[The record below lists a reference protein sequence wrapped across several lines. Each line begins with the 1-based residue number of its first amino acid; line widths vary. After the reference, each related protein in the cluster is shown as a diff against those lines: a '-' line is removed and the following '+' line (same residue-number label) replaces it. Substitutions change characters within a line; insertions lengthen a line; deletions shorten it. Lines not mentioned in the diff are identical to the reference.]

1 METNRP
7 ETTVYISCNGCN
19 RRLLDARRLRSY
31 FVANG
36 CRIVDNPRNAN
47 YNIFFASALNRIR
60 IDESFNII
68 RKLSQYKGE
77 TIVLGCLMEVAPSE
91 FRNFWKFKALP
102 IKDMDSVDGFFPWF
116 TVKYKDIPPQNI
128 PAPSVNIYRTISPYT
143 YFKQGLGT
151 MLSPARVGDKIYSFL
166 HREQKEDYTYTYI
179 WVSTG
184 CPNLCSYCAERKV
197 VGMPV
202 SRPVG
207 DIVHEYNRLLK
218 DGKRTFEF
226 IGDDVGSYG
235 LDIGTDL
242 PELFNKLS
250 VIDKNYQVA
259 WVIKHLHPKYIVK
272 YKDDLIK
279 MAGDKKI
286 SEIICCFQSGSNR
299 LLELMN
305 RHHTIEE
312 VIQVLKEF
320 RKAIPGIKLATNII
334 VGFPTETDEEFLQ
347 TLHVFDQVYFNR
359 VHMIKYYDAE
369 GSDSHG
375 IFPKVSDQAIRERIK
390 FAKKFLKERDIYFQT
405 RD

>member
-1 METNRP
+1 
-7 ETTVYISCNGCN
+7 
-19 RRLLDARRLRSY
+19 
-31 FVANG
+31 
-36 CRIVDNPRNAN
+36 
-47 YNIFFASALNRIR
+47 
-60 IDESFNII
+60 
-68 RKLSQYKGE
+68 
-77 TIVLGCLMEVAPSE
+77 MEVAPYE
-91 FRNFWKFKALP
+91 FRNFWKYKALP
-102 IKDMDSVDGFFPWF
+102 IKDMDNIDGFFPWF
-116 TVKYKDIPPQNI
+116 VVKYKDIPPQNI
-128 PAPSVNIYRTISPYT
+128 PAPAVNIYRTLSPYT

-151 MLSPARVGDKIYSFL
+151 MLSPDRVGDKIYSFL

-184 CPNLCSYCAERKV
+184 CPNLCSFCAERKV

-202 SRPVG
+202 SRPVEE
-207 DIVHEYNRLLK
+207 IVHEYCRLLEH
-218 DGKRTFEF
+218 GKRTFEF

-242 PELFNKLS
+242 PELFTRLS
-250 VIDKNYQVA
+250 EIDKNYQVA

-286 SEIICCFQSGSNR
+286 REIICCFQSGSNR

-305 RHHTIEE
+305 RHHSIEQ
-312 VIQVLKEF
+312 VIQVLTEF

-347 TLHVFDQVYFNR
+347 TLHVFDQVYFDR

-369 GSDSHG
+369 GSDSFH
-375 IFPKVSDQAIRERIK
+375 IFPKVSDHVIHERIK
-390 FAKKFLKERDIYFQT
+390 FAKKFLKKRDIYFQT